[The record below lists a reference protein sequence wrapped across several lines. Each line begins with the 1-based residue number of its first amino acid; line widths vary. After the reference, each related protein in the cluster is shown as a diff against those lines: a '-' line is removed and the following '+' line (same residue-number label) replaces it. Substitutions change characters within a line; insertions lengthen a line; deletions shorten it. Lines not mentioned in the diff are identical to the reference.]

1 MLPIDEPKPNNTEM
15 NNHFSSSVNYIAG
28 HSEQNPDAPFFFVR
42 STAEL
47 AQMVVDAEAV
57 GTLDG
62 WRPYIRDLQ
71 IRLGISNHEMA
82 AALMQKRSEQS

>member
-1 MLPIDEPKPNNTEM
+1 M
-15 NNHFSSSVNYIAG
+15 NNNLSSSVNYIAG

-42 STAEL
+42 SAAEL

-71 IRLGISNHEMA
+71 IRSGIGNAEMA
-82 AALMQKRSEQS
+82 AALMQKRAAQS